1 MSSVARKSIVD
12 DEFRQHDP
20 VDSDKAIPGRHID
33 LVHLARQ
40 SLGDRALETDLLGLF
55 ERQALHI
62 ITQITAS
69 RASDNPKFI
78 GDLIH
83 TLKGSARAVGAIGV
97 AAAAPVRMNSAPKAF
112 KPLWINSPKRLL
124 KRARRS
130 PTCWRIARAIK
141 TARQIASLS
150 I

>member
-97 AAAAPVRMNSAPKAF
+97 AAAA
-112 KPLWINSPKRLL
+112 
-124 KRARRS
+124 RACEDELGAKGFQ
-130 PTCWRIARAIK
+130 TAVDKLAKEVVEARA
-141 TARQIASLS
+141 AIADLLADR
-150 I
+150 